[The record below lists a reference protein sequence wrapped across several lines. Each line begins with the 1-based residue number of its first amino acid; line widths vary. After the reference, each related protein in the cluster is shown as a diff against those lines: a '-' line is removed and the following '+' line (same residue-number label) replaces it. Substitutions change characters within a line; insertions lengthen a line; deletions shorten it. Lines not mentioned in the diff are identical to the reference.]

1 MRDVGERELSQ
12 SVHGAGRFKLTAGWK
27 GRERKSEQ
35 KATCAVAETTPPAT
49 PTEPA
54 KRPLPRPGDS
64 PLRSGAA
71 ARERLEGSAGA
82 TRKS

>member
-35 KATCAVAETTPPAT
+35 KATCTVAETPPT

-82 TRKS
+82 TRES

>member
-35 KATCAVAETTPPAT
+35 KATCAVAETTPPRNADRARKAT
-49 PTEPA
+49 SASPRRQPPA
-54 KRPLPRPGDS
+54 LWS
-64 PLRSGAA
+64 SRSGK
-71 ARERLEGSAGA
+71 
-82 TRKS
+82 T